1 MEVLPGKTLENS
13 GKQNLKWGSS
23 PPEQRRKSGVQ
34 QFCRL
39 FDRFRGKIDISVL
52 MPQKL
57 TIGRTSKN
65 LHLSEKNQA
74 LDHRRWHDKHGAG
87 GNPAFATLRSFSET
101 KARGS
106 GTRIVAESR
115 RGDPKQQQSCR
126 C

>member
-13 GKQNLKWGSS
+13 GKQNPKMGFK

-74 LDHRRWHDKHGAG
+74 LDHRLA
-87 GNPAFATLRSFSET
+87 
-101 KARGS
+101 
-106 GTRIVAESR
+106 
-115 RGDPKQQQSCR
+115 
-126 C
+126 